1 MLAINKMNTN
11 NSILKYSVLLLLFGL
26 SLAHFTSIYAF
37 EHKVFNQNLSHI
49 ISSYIFFVFFCLFFY
64 SLVINNFKTIHLSFY
79 LIAVALTLIESCI
92 LFKKSGF
99 VPEQLIE
106 HTLKIMLPLIGV
118 FVLSKGELTTK
129 TLIVLKIL
137 IACTFLGHGIYAL
150 GVHYI
155 PKNFISMTSTI
166 LRIDKTNAENFLFLV
181 GILDILA
188 VIGIFFKGITQKLAL
203 IYMILWGLITAFARI
218 VYGSMVSA
226 DSMEFLYYFS
236 NTIYRIPNGLIP
248 LFLYNA
254 ISKGLIYK

>member
-79 LIAVALTLIESCI
+79 LIAVALTI